1 LFKLKE
7 GARSEL
13 AFVGSLLLL
22 GLIVIWD
29 TSRTELPNLKIAVS
43 PNLFPYLIGYFLVI
57 LCVILAIQII
67 RGGTAIPEGL
77 EAGGKIEKSDYKTF
91 GYVLL
96 SFISYIVLITRG
108 GFVVASTVV
117 FLGIAFSFGNR
128 KFVKTLLIGLIFAV
142 VTYFTFTRYLHVD
155 LPAGILKGI
164 L

>member
-1 LFKLKE
+1 MKE

-57 LCVILAIQII
+57 LCIILAIQII
-67 RGGTAIPEGL
+67 RGNTAIPEGL
-77 EAGGKIEKSDYKTF
+77 EPGDKIEKSDYKSF
-91 GYVLL
+91 AYVFL
-96 SFISYIVLITRG
+96 SFFSYLVLITHG
-108 GFVVASTVV
+108 GFVLASTVV
-117 FLGIAFSFGNR
+117 FVGIAFSFGNR
-128 KFVKTLLIGLIFAV
+128 KFFKTLLIGLIFAV
-142 VTYFTFTRYLHVD
+142 ITYFTFTRYLHVD

>member
-57 LCVILAIQII
+57 LCLILAIQII
-67 RGGTAIPEGL
+67 RGDTAIPEGL
-77 EAGGKIEKSDYKTF
+77 EAGDKIEKSDYKTF
-91 GYVLL
+91 AYVFL
-96 SFISYIVLITRG
+96 SFFSYLLLITRG

-117 FLGIAFSFGNR
+117 FVGIAFSFGNR
-128 KFVKTLLIGLIFAV
+128 KFVKTLLIGLIFTT
-142 VTYFTFTRYLHVD
+142 VTYFVFTRYLHVD
-155 LPAGILKGI
+155 LPPGILKGI

>member
-13 AFVGSLLLL
+13 VFVGSLLLL
-22 GLIVIWD
+22 GVIVIWD
-29 TSRTELPNLKIAVS
+29 TSRTELPALNMTIS
-43 PNLFPYLIGYFLVI
+43 PKLFPYIIGWFLIA
-57 LCVILAIQII
+57 LCAILAIQII
-67 RGGTAIPEGL
+67 RGGTAVPEGL
-77 EAGGKIEKSDYKTF
+77 GAGDKIEKSDYKTF
-91 GYVLL
+91 AFVLL
-96 SFISYIVLITRG
+96 SFLSYIVLITRG
-108 GFVVASTVV
+108 GYVVASTVV

-142 VTYFTFTRYLHVD
+142 VTYFSFTRYLHVD